1 MESSKTL
8 PRIFTAAMGAQ
19 GRRFRF
25 RNRQKRPGEAAALAL
40 AAGQERQAR
49 PAVAAALSAIWEQ
62 LSYLGL
68 SDNPLITAEAKQHVQ
83 SVAPCDV
90 RL

>member
-1 MESSKTL
+1 M
-8 PRIFTAAMGAQ
+8 PH
-19 GRRFRF
+19 FR
-25 RNRQKRPGEAAALAL
+25 
-40 AAGQERQAR
+40 
-49 PAVAAALSAIWEQ
+49 Q

>member
-1 MESSKTL
+1 MARS
-8 PRIFTAAMGAQ
+8 
-19 GRRFRF
+19 
-25 RNRQKRPGEAAALAL
+25 
-40 AAGQERQAR
+40 AGQR
-49 PAVAAALSAIWEQ
+49 PDGRGGKSRDLASALHSWKDPHPAKSASNDECSCGQVAAVEAVMPHFRQ

>member
-1 MESSKTL
+1 MARS
-8 PRIFTAAMGAQ
+8 
-19 GRRFRF
+19 
-25 RNRQKRPGEAAALAL
+25 
-40 AAGQERQAR
+40 AGQR
-49 PAVAAALSAIWEQ
+49 PDGRGGKPRDLASICVAFFQECQQCSCGQVAAVEAVMPHFRQ